1 MDNPTSQ
8 PVPPPVEN
16 ISRSLVVVVVVVL
29 IALSTVLTQA
39 GRVRLFAWAAM
50 VQSAFQTPP
59 VDSLFVSRPSGLT
72 PEQARAAHW
81 IAKRYRVAQGA
92 VEQIVGHAFEAAE
105 LFRLDP
111 YLLLAVIAIESR
123 FNPLAESS
131 AGAKGLMQIMAKV
144 HMEKFQVLGGGDLV
158 LTPWANIRVGATILR
173 EYLDR
178 YRNLDSALRAY
189 VGVGPS
195 GVTEYPEKVLRERS
209 RIVAAAQGRVLNAS
223 GQ

>member
-1 MDNPTSQ
+1 MDNPPPQS
-8 PVPPPVEN
+8 VPPPVEN
-16 ISRSLVVVVVVVL
+16 MSRSLVVLVVVAL

-39 GRVRLFAWAAM
+39 GRVRLFAW
-50 VQSAFQTPP
+50 VSI
-59 VDSLFVSRPSGLT
+59 SRPSGLT

-111 YLLLAVIAIESR
+111 YLVLAVIAVESR

-131 AGAKGLMQIMAKV
+131 AGAKGLMQIMAEV
-144 HMEKFQVLGGGDLV
+144 HMEKFQALGGGDLV

-223 GQ
+223 GE

>member
-223 GQ
+223 GD

>member
-1 MDNPTSQ
+1 MDNPPPQS
-8 PVPPPVEN
+8 VPPPVEN
-16 ISRSLVVVVVVVL
+16 MSRSLVVLVVVAL

-39 GRVRLFAWAAM
+39 GRVRLFAWVSMA
-50 VQSAFQTPP
+50 QSAFQTPP

-111 YLLLAVIAIESR
+111 YLVLAVIAVESR

-131 AGAKGLMQIMAKV
+131 AGAKGLMQIMAEV
-144 HMEKFQVLGGGDLV
+144 HMEKFQALGGGDLV

-223 GQ
+223 GE

>member
-1 MDNPTSQ
+1 MDNPTPQ

-111 YLLLAVIAIESR
+111 YLVLAVIAIESR

-144 HMEKFQVLGGGDLV
+144 HMEKFQALGGGDLV

-223 GQ
+223 GD

>member
-1 MDNPTSQ
+1 MDNPPPQS
-8 PVPPPVEN
+8 VPPPVEN
-16 ISRSLVVVVVVVL
+16 MSRSLVVLVVVAL

-39 GRVRLFAWAAM
+39 GRVRLFAWVSMA
-50 VQSAFQTPP
+50 QSAFQTPP

-111 YLLLAVIAIESR
+111 YLVLAVIAVESR

-131 AGAKGLMQIMAKV
+131 AGAKGLMQIMAEV
-144 HMEKFQVLGGGDLV
+144 HMEKFQALGGGDLV

-195 GVTEYPEKVLRERS
+195 GVTKYPEKVLRERS

-223 GQ
+223 GE

>member
-1 MDNPTSQ
+1 MDNPPPQS
-8 PVPPPVEN
+8 VPPPVEN
-16 ISRSLVVVVVVVL
+16 MSRSLVVLVVVVL

-111 YLLLAVIAIESR
+111 YLVLAVIAVESR

-131 AGAKGLMQIMAKV
+131 AGAKGLMQIMAEV
-144 HMEKFQVLGGGDLV
+144 HMEKFQALGGGDLV

-209 RIVAAAQGRVLNAS
+209 RIVAAAQGRVLDAS
-223 GQ
+223 GE

>member
-1 MDNPTSQ
+1 MDKPSQQPTA
-8 PVPPPVEN
+8 PPVEN
-16 ISRSLVVVVVVVL
+16 IGRSLVLLVVIVL

-39 GRVRLFAWAAM
+39 GRTRMLAWASI
-50 VQSAFQTPP
+50 VHSAFQTPP

-72 PEQARAAHW
+72 PEQSRAAHW

-92 VEQIVGHAFEAAE
+92 VEQIVGHAFQAAD

-111 YLLLAVIAIESR
+111 YLVLAIIAIESR

-131 AGAKGLMQIMAKV
+131 VGAKGLMQIMADV
-144 HMEKFQVLGGGDLV
+144 HEEKFQALGGRELA

-178 YRNLDSALRAY
+178 YRHLDAALRAY

-195 GVTEYPEKVLRERS
+195 GVTEYPSKVMRERS
-209 RIVAAAQGRVLNAS
+209 RIVAAAQGRVLSAT
-223 GQ
+223 GD